1 MTITEDDLRPVE
13 SLWIL
18 NREGKQNWT
27 RESCLK
33 AVLVDLATRGL
44 IEPEDDEET
53 FEPTGEEPSSE
64 LREYE
69 KEVLEAIEGEDDQQR
84 MVNAVYEFDFESFFV
99 ERGLLNEQTA
109 EKDLSIFSFTLYE
122 WTDTEI
128 VESDRYDTFVAD
140 ILETEG
146 DLRLSFE
153 KGELES
159 NKVPMVFA
167 FQYSDWFAEFEDS
180 DVEETVIDP
189 ESVEATTESV
199 ATSGAYVATN
209 AAAVAA
215 ASSASAACASS
226 AAASCSGAAGAGA
239 AGAGAA

>member
-1 MTITEDDLRPVE
+1 MKYMSITEGELRPVE
-13 SLWIL
+13 ALWLL
-18 NREGKQNWT
+18 NREDKQVWD

-44 IEPEDDEET
+44 LEPDDNEET
-53 FEPTGEEPSSE
+53 FEPTENEPDSE

-69 KEVLEAIEGEDDQQR
+69 KEVLEAVDGEDDQQE
-84 MVNAVYEFDFESFFV
+84 MVNAVYDFDFESFFI
-99 ERGLLNEQTA
+99 EHGILEENTE
-109 EKDLSIFSFTLYE
+109 EKDLSLLSFTLYS

-128 VESDRYDTFVAD
+128 QGSERYDEFVAD

-146 DLRLSFE
+146 DMRLSFE

-167 FQYSDWFAEFEDS
+167 FQNSEWFDDFEDS
-180 DVEETVIDP
+180 DLEDTVIDP
-189 ESVEATTESV
+189 STVEDATNSV
-199 ATSGAYVATN
+199 ATSSAYVATN
-209 AAAVAA
+209 AATMAA

-226 AAASCSGAAGAGA
+226 AASSCGGAAAAGAA
-239 AGAGAA
+239 

>member
-1 MTITEDDLRPVE
+1 MSITEEELRPVE
-13 SLWIL
+13 ALWLL
-18 NREGKQNWT
+18 NREDKQVWN

-44 IEPEDDEET
+44 LEPEENEET
-53 FEPTGEEPSSE
+53 FEPTENEPDSE

-69 KEVLEAIEGEDDQQR
+69 KEVLEAVEGEDDQQD
-84 MVNAVYEFDFESFFV
+84 MVNAVYDFDFESFFI
-99 ERGLLNEQTA
+99 EHGILEENTE
-109 EKDLSIFSFTLYE
+109 EKDLSLLSFTLYS

-128 VESDRYDTFVAD
+128 EGSERYDEFVAD

-146 DLRLSFE
+146 DMRLSFE

-167 FQYSDWFAEFEDS
+167 FQHSEWFNDFEDS
-180 DVEETVIDP
+180 DLEDTVIDP
-189 ESVEATTESV
+189 DTVEDATNSV
-199 ATSGAYVATN
+199 ATSSAYVATN
-209 AAAVAA
+209 AATMAA

-226 AAASCSGAAGAGA
+226 AAASCGGAAAAGAA
-239 AGAGAA
+239 